1 VRVWKSSVPLDD
13 ELASR
18 RVVPFEGTT
27 GSRLAERNAKDVDG
41 AAENVAAFA
50 PGKVNY
56 AFLEIG
62 VVVVARPKPNT
73 AYH

>member
-1 VRVWKSSVPLDD
+1 
-13 ELASR
+13 
-18 RVVPFEGTT
+18 VPFEGAT
-27 GSRLAERNAKDVDG
+27 GSGFAERDANDVDS

-50 PGKVNY
+50 LGKVNY

-62 VVVVARPKPNT
+62 VVVVPGPKPDT